1 MSGGLDAT
9 KPSRFSRRFKRD
21 EIRAGWWGAQ
31 NGPTPCN
38 PFIYPGGVSGRSERR
53 GLCNAIADHDLSAK
67 RMGGRPAGTITWR
80 RASFRTLSPPLD
92 VTYARKARRQGG
104 WRRARLA
111 ARSRLSEE
119 TVQNYFTRPAQRNPF
134 PPLELRDRAFDPS
147 ADAAIW
153 RIVKKSAEDY
163 QSAGILRNHSSS
175 QSARPEPG
183 NLCSLAQAAQAR

>member
-9 KPSRFSRRFKRD
+9 KPGRFSRRFKRD

-80 RASFRTLSPPLD
+80 RASFRTLSPTRD
-92 VTYARKARRQGG
+92 VTYDRKARRQGG

-111 ARSRLSEE
+111 ARSKLSKEPDLHCVAKRWKPRGPRGHRR
-119 TVQNYFTRPAQRNPF
+119 TQISDLFGICRFLPASFR
-134 PPLELRDRAFDPS
+134 
-147 ADAAIW
+147 W
-153 RIVKKSAEDY
+153 H
-163 QSAGILRNHSSS
+163 G
-175 QSARPEPG
+175 ARPGDTIFNRIPTR
-183 NLCSLAQAAQAR
+183 SIP

>member
-31 NGPTPCN
+31 NGRTPCN
-38 PFIYPGGVSGRSERR
+38 PFIYPGGVSGWSERR

-92 VTYARKARRQGG
+92 VTYARKARRHGG

-111 ARSRLSEE
+111 ARSKLSKEPDRHCVAKPWRAADE
-119 TVQNYFTRPAQRNPF
+119 SKAIGVKSQ
-134 PPLELRDRAFDPS
+134 PPWLLTFKTQVLTGKYIALR
-147 ADAAIW
+147 
-153 RIVKKSAEDY
+153 
-163 QSAGILRNHSSS
+163 
-175 QSARPEPG
+175 
-183 NLCSLAQAAQAR
+183 